1 MKTAFGVFDHLERRG
16 DSLDGLF
23 EGRLKL
29 VEHYDAAGF
38 YGYHVAEHHAT
49 PLGMAPSPGLFL
61 AAAAQ
66 RTRRIRL
73 GPLVYLL
80 PLYNPFRLTNEICML
95 DHLSGG
101 RIDVGVG
108 RGVSPF
114 ELAYWGVSFMDSREI
129 FEEALAVIVKGL
141 REDRLSHRGKHY
153 RFDGVPM
160 ELRPVQQP
168 NPPFWYG
175 VTSPESVS
183 FAARHGMHMVG
194 LGPIPMIKG
203 MAVQYREELAHA
215 RGGPDDLNATA
226 SWPRVPSAALR
237 AGSDSAAPRSEP
249 IVGAIRHAYIAADE
263 REIDAV
269 AAPAYRAY
277 YNNIT
282 KLWRDFRTLP
292 AYGFTPDISI
302 AAKANSALVGTPSA
316 VRDQVARFFES
327 SGCNYLVLSF
337 AWGNLSDDDAMRSFE
352 RFATLVMPEFAENRG

>member
-1 MKTAFGVFDHLERRG
+1 MKHGFGVFDHLERRG
-16 DSLDGLF
+16 ASVEGLYA
-23 EGRLKL
+23 GRLKL
-29 VEHYDAAGF
+29 LEQYDAAGF
-38 YGYHVAEHHAT
+38 YSYHVAEHHAT

-80 PLYNPFRLTNEICML
+80 PLYNPFRLAVEVCML

-101 RIDVGVG
+101 RVDLGVG

-114 ELAYWGVSFMDSREI
+114 ELAYLGVSFMDSRQI
-129 FEEALAVIVKGL
+129 FEEALTALVTGL
-141 REDRLSHRGKHY
+141 REDRLNHHGKHY
-153 RFDGVPM
+153 RFDNVPM
-160 ELRPVQQP
+160 ELRPIQRP

-194 LGPIPMIKG
+194 LGPIPMVKG
-203 MAVQYREELAHA
+203 MTEQYREELGRH
-215 RGGPDDLNATA
+215 RGGPDDLN
-226 SWPRVPSAALR
+226 PSAQAPIMGAL
-237 AGSDSAAPRSEP
+237 
-249 IVGAIRHAYIAADE
+249 RHAYVAGDE
-263 REIDAV
+263 REIESI
-269 AAPAYRAY
+269 AAPAYRTY

-292 AYGFTPDISI
+292 AYGFTPEIGV
-302 AAKANSALVGTPSA
+302 AAKADSAIVGTASQ
-316 VRDQVARFFES
+316 VRDQIGRFFSE

-337 AWGNLSDDDAMRSFE
+337 AFGSLSDDDASRSVE
-352 RFATLVMPEFAENRG
+352 RFVSHVMPSFAENSSTAARGAG